1 MGRPRKDGAER
12 AVQMHLP
19 RWAFELV
26 DEHVRGRAAAAL
38 FTMGENTG
46 PTQRELAAARSAYIA
61 SLIEAELGWEARHPT
76 SVTVSAPALGDATSM
91 RQAAEWLR
99 KTEAALTDRRR
110 PNRRPRPSRPRWRQI
125 GRCTGYAKRRRAR
138 ARGKRRAFRVKRT
151 N

>member
-1 MGRPRKDGAER
+1 MGRPRKDDAER

-38 FTMGENTG
+38 FTMGEKTG

-61 SLIEAELGWEARHPT
+61 SLIEAALGWEARHRT

-99 KTEAALTDRRR
+99 KTEAALTESA
-110 PNRRPRPSRPRWRQI
+110 PTEPAPAPVKAALEANRTMHELRAEAE
-125 GRCTGYAKRRRAR
+125 GEGTGEEATIL
-138 ARGKRRAFRVKRT
+138 GDED
-151 N
+151 

>member
-38 FTMGENTG
+38 FTMGEKTG

-61 SLIEAELGWEARHPT
+61 SLIEAKLGWEARHQV
-76 SVTVSAPALGDATSM
+76 SVSVSAPCLGDAASM
-91 RQAAEWLR
+91 RQAAEWIR
-99 KTEAALTDRRR
+99 KTEAALTESA
-110 PNRRPRPSRPRWRQI
+110 PTEPAPPPIKAALEANRMMREL
-125 GRCTGYAKRRRAR
+125 RAEEEG
-138 ARGKRRAFRVKRT
+138 AGMEQEA